1 MHILIFSDQ
10 HPESSGGAQVSIRLQ
25 MRSLEELGHTVTVC
39 SPKMHQAHDDDPRY
53 LDTPSIPVTL
63 DREYSMT
70 VPGRFTDRWLDKR
83 IAALPPVDLVHVQ
96 ADFWQALIAYRFA
109 DRHGIPA
116 VHTMHNRM
124 DVGIE
129 QSMPAPGLV
138 VGALGW
144 WQHRVLTPRRS
155 TLPDGVWSYLQE
167 FAKRAGAVIAP
178 SSHFARV
185 LRDEGVVTEP
195 DVVWTGVDDVIVD
208 EILAERGPAP
218 KRAPKRPVFVWL
230 GRFSHEKR
238 LMEFLEAVRLSGADA
253 IFRLYGAGLLL
264 GKAQAFVAQH
274 DLTERVVFA
283 GRVPYRDS
291 LAAIAGADA
300 LVQTSIGFETQGMT
314 VFEAAA
320 LGTPSIVSDPDIAAE
335 LPDGVYWQ
343 PADGSVEAL
352 AETIRTVTRD
362 IAAGRSKSFPPTTSR
377 EFRQSHQT
385 ARTMAIYA
393 RVLGRD
399 VEE

>member
-10 HPESSGGAQVSIRLQ
+10 HPESAGGAQVSIRLQ
-25 MRSLEELGHTVTVC
+25 MRSLEAAGHTVTVC
-39 SPKMHQAHDDDPRY
+39 SPKMHQAHDEDPRY
-53 LDTPSIPVTL
+53 IDTPSVPITI

-70 VPGRFTDRWLDKR
+70 VPGRATDRWLDKR
-83 IAALPPVDLVHVQ
+83 LAQLPPVDLVHVQ
-96 ADFWQALIAYRFA
+96 ADFWQAIIAYRYA
-109 DRHGIPA
+109 ERHAIPA

-129 QSMPAPGLV
+129 QSMPAPKLV
-138 VGALGW
+138 TGALTW
-144 WQHRVLTPRRS
+144 WQHRVLKPRLS
-155 TLPDGVWSYLQE
+155 TLPTGVWAYLQE
-167 FAKRAGAVIAP
+167 YAKRARAVIAP
-178 SSHFARV
+178 SAHFAQL
-185 LRDEGVVTEP
+185 LRDEGVVNRP
-195 DVVWTGVDDVIVD
+195 DVVWTGVDDAIVD
-208 EILAERGPAP
+208 EVLAAQRAA
-218 KRAPKRPVFVWL
+218 KRVQHRPVFVWT

-274 DLTERVVFA
+274 DLAERVVFA
-283 GRVPYRDS
+283 GRVSYRES

-320 LGTPSIVSDPDIAAE
+320 LGTPSIVSDPSIAAE
-335 LPDGVYWQ
+335 LPDGVYWE

-352 AETIRTVTRD
+352 AATITTVAAD
-362 IAAGRSKSFPPTTSR
+362 VAAGRSKTFAPATSR

-385 ARTMAIYA
+385 SRMLEIYQ
-393 RVLGRD
+393 RVLGGGAA
-399 VEE
+399 